1 MAARR
6 AKWKTEVWNE
16 IRAAQRRELRESLA
30 RLKSQIRDARVARR
44 ETLVRARM
52 VCREER
58 GRARERARELRARL
72 LEEMREAVRTARAG
86 AHVQCRALFAAAA
99 NLRDLVA
106 RDRATLAA
114 EKSYRRELRRIEA
127 ANRAEKKRVRVQGH
141 AHERLVESDD
151 QVKHNIPAELAPLWE
166 KVKGRMRGTP
176 RKSRT
181 EAFLEYAESHA
192 AEILAASE
200 HEADV
205 RLEELVEQREA
216 RDRELEALERER
228 GPTSSPGDDVPF

>member
-1 MAARR
+1 MARQS
-6 AKWKTEVWNE
+6 KWKAHVWKE

-44 ETLVRARM
+44 ETLVRART

-58 GRARERARELRARL
+58 LRARARARELRARL
-72 LEEMREAVRTARAG
+72 LEQMREAVRAERAG
-86 AHVQCRALFAAAA
+86 AHVQCRALFAAADS
-99 NLRDLVA
+99 LRDLA
-106 RDRATLAA
+106 QRDRAALAA

-166 KVKGRMRGTP
+166 KVKGRMRGSA

-192 AEILAASE
+192 DEILAAGE
-200 HEADV
+200 HEADA
-205 RLEELVEQREA
+205 RLAELIEQRDA

-228 GPTSSPGDDVPF
+228 APKSSSSDDVPF